1 MPFIEWNDSLDVKV
15 KAMNDE
21 HKELIRLMND
31 LYDKVEAKANKE
43 ILTKSLVALKEYTI
57 KHFEDEEK
65 YMESIDFAEL
75 KTHKNI
81 HKALLD
87 KLAGFE
93 EKFLTTGGIGQD
105 FFDFLSFWLRSH
117 IKGIDTKYS
126 NA

>member
-1 MPFIEWNDSLDVKV
+1 MPFLEWNDSLDVKV
-15 KAMNDE
+15 EAMNNE
-21 HKELIRLMND
+21 HKELIRLMNE

-57 KHFEDEEK
+57 KHFDDEEK
-65 YMESIDFAEL
+65 YMESINFTDL
-75 KTHKNI
+75 KTHKAV
-81 HKALLD
+81 HKNLLD
-87 KLAGFE
+87 KIADFE
-93 EKFLTTGGIGQD
+93 GKFLETGNIGQD